1 MDVLVTRP
9 IDASRRTAERLGLR
23 GHRGIIAPVMSI
35 RASGEPPPPGPF
47 DAVMITSAA
56 AMIAEDAL
64 APFAHLPAFTVGA
77 RTAEVARRLFTNVT
91 EGESDIT
98 FLAVLLTHALPEGSR
113 VLVPAGRDRTDIADA
128 AFAAAGIE
136 LCVWTVYVAEPVPAL
151 PQASEQRIVSG
162 RIDAVLHYSA
172 RSARLFV
179 NLAQRREFLPQ
190 LTNVLQVCLSPNVAV
205 PVRSAGLHRV
215 AIAAEPNE
223 KSLLEELDRYAR

>member
-9 IDASRRTAERLGLR
+9 IEAGHRTAQKLGLR
-23 GHRGIIAPVMSI
+23 DHRCILAPVILI
-35 RASGEPPPPGPF
+35 RATEEAPPPGPF
-47 DAVMITSAA
+47 DAVMVTSAA
-56 AMIAEDAL
+56 AMIAGEAL
-64 APFAHLPAFTVGA
+64 TPFAHLPAFAVGA
-77 RTAEVARRLFTNVT
+77 RTAEVARRVFANVT

-113 VLVPAGRDRTDIADA
+113 VLVPCGRERRDVADA

-136 LCVWTVYVAEPVPAL
+136 LCLWTVYAAEPVDAL
-151 PQASEQRIVSG
+151 PQASEQRILSG

-172 RSARLFV
+172 RSAQLFV
-179 NLAQRREFLPQ
+179 NLAQRRELLPH
-190 LTNVLQVCLSPNVAV
+190 LANVLHVCLAPNVAA